1 MENLLESINSYHD
14 EYRIQLEKFNNFQE
28 GVKAKFSSVSKA
40 VSQLTTMTKNE
51 STSTESGLAAIF
63 TYYKLIRDLSYN
75 VDSTIDRMYVLHDK
89 TIEETDKVLEIL
101 NYLISFDNN
110 DNDSVTLH
118 FNPIPKGLNSNY
130 TIDGVK
136 AKLEP
141 MLTVVSTTAGLTEFG
156 IDSIRNS
163 RTTLGK
169 IGGGILAAGAG
180 ALTILS
186 AWAEAMDR
194 KEKIQEESAKIIK
207 AIGQEQKL
215 IKIKIRYVNKGIEKI
230 SLLNTTLSLFFSYFD
245 SETLPKYIGILQQEG
260 TIDEA
265 GQQIISEF
273 IKKMKESLSK
283 VEAMQY
289 SAESHPVRGK
299 NSEDVVNQLDYLARS
314 TDSDAQDAIQITKRL
329 STILESYIPT
339 TLEEA
344 NKSVDQRRNKKLWTN
359 ILWAL
364 VIIGTVV
371 LLIFLIKLIW
381 PVLAFLWSIIASI
394 FSLAIWII
402 KGIFSLIGEIF
413 SMFFG

>member
-1 MENLLESINSYHD
+1 
-14 EYRIQLEKFNNFQE
+14 
-28 GVKAKFSSVSKA
+28 
-40 VSQLTTMTKNE
+40 
-51 STSTESGLAAIF
+51 
-63 TYYKLIRDLSYN
+63 
-75 VDSTIDRMYVLHDK
+75 
-89 TIEETDKVLEIL
+89 
-101 NYLISFDNN
+101 
-110 DNDSVTLH
+110 
-118 FNPIPKGLNSNY
+118 
-130 TIDGVK
+130 
-136 AKLEP
+136 

-289 SAESHPVRGK
+289 SAESHPVRDK

-364 VIIGTVV
+364 VIIGAVV

-394 FSLAIWII
+394 SSLAIWVI
-402 KGIFSLIGEIF
+402 KGMFSLIGEIF
-413 SMFFG
+413 SIFFG